1 MLKEVIVINAS
12 KETLVMNLSKPWASN
27 INVKNISGISPMD
40 VEVISSKNG
49 FYDGEKLNLLRKGS
63 REIVFTLGLVSNV
76 GKIEEARHK
85 VYKYFPIKEKVSVIF
100 STDTNLLKIDGYV
113 QSNET
118 DIFSKD
124 ETSIIKLYCPDP
136 WFSSANGSVFAFL
149 EGAPLFEF
157 PFSNESTDK
166 NLIVMSEIQS
176 DSKTVI
182 KNEGVSTGAKFNI
195 LFGENIQDS
204 MLNQNYELVV
214 EYNSQIE
221 KFVFNPKGARNFE
234 LCTEDG
240 GKYFVNKSTGENWV
254 KNVDILNSSWPK
266 IGNGSS
272 SVYVNGYSQVDISI
286 EILITEKYEG
296 L

>member
-1 MLKEVIVINAS
+1 MLKEVIVTNAS

-85 VYKYFPIKEKVSVIF
+85 VYKYFPIKEKVSVTF
-100 STDTNLLKIDGYV
+100 NTDTNLLKIDGYV

-136 WFSSANGSVFAFL
+136 WFSSVNGSVFAFL

-176 DSKTVI
+176 NSKTVI
-182 KNEGVSTGAKFNI
+182 KNKGVSTGAKFNI

-254 KNVDILNSSWPK
+254 KNVDILNCSWPK

-272 SVYVNGYSQVDISI
+272 SVYVNGYSQVDISV